1 MPRTCTVCRHA
12 NRADI
17 NKALV
22 ARTPFR
28 DIARQHSVS
37 KDALLRHH
45 DDHLP
50 ASLVRAQRAREA
62 TQADELL
69 AQVVELRDHALRI
82 LGEAEGDKNWPATIA
97 AIREARGSVE
107 LLAKLAGQLADAP
120 TVNIILSAEWLA
132 VQTGILAA
140 LKPYPDARLAVA
152 ASLESHNG
160 HAAGHA

>member
-17 NKALV
+17 DKALITRQ
-22 ARTPFR
+22 AFRT
-28 DIARQHSVS
+28 IAGQFGVS
-37 KDALLRHH
+37 KTALMRHH

-62 TQADELL
+62 TQADGLC
-69 AQVVELRDHALRI
+69 QVLDLRDEALGV
-82 LGEAEGDKNWPATIA
+82 LDEAKQEGDLRVRLV
-97 AIREARGSVE
+97 AIHEACRCVE

-120 TVNIILSAEWLA
+120 TINIIMTPEWLA

-140 LKPYPDARLAVA
+140 LKPYPDARSAVA

-160 HAAGHA
+160 HAPGHA